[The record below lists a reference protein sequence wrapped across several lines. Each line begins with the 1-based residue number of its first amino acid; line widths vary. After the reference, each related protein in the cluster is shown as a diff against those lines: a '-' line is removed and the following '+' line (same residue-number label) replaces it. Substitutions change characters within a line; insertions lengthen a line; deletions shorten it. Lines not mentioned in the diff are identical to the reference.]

1 MAMST
6 VGKPAAHPD
15 ERAALRHEGRE
26 SADTALVVDDERFF
40 LTILGDFLT
49 QHLHM
54 RPVLVQDGEAALSL
68 LETETIDLVLL
79 DILMP
84 GMDGLEVLRKIKDRT
99 PSLPVIM
106 VTASSAID
114 HVITALR
121 EGADDFVR
129 KPVDLD
135 ELELCINRALNK
147 KRVASLPPP
156 PPRDSASERRRAPRI
171 PLRER
176 SPAQL
181 QLRDVNLIDL
191 SQSGALVEHVEPIRP
206 GEIYRLSLTAE
217 GQRVQILARAMRVYA
232 SHRVTLAGGERQV
245 VYRTGMEFVGVK
257 KDVADI
263 IDKHIE
269 SLTQSSRPKR

>member
-6 VGKPAAHPD
+6 LGKPAARQD
-15 ERAALRHEGRE
+15 ERSALRHEERE
-26 SADTALVVDDERFF
+26 SAHTALVVDDERFF

-54 RPVLVQDGEAALSL
+54 RPVLVQDGAAALSL

-84 GMDGLEVLRKIKDRT
+84 GLDGLEVLRKIKDRT
-99 PSLPVIM
+99 PTLPVIM

-147 KRVASLPPP
+147 KRVANLPPP

-176 SPAQL
+176 FPAQL

-191 SQSGALVEHVEPIRP
+191 SLSGALVEHVEPIRP

-217 GQRVQILARAMRVYA
+217 EQRVQILARAMRVYA

-245 VYRTGMEFVGVK
+245 VYRTGMEFVGLK
-257 KDVADI
+257 KDVADVI
-263 IDKHIE
+263 AKHIE
-269 SLTQSSRPKR
+269 SLTQSGRSKR

>member
-1 MAMST
+1 MVMST
-6 VGKPAAHPD
+6 VGKPAPRPD
-15 ERAALRHEGRE
+15 EQPAMRYERRE
-26 SADTALVVDDERFF
+26 STDTALVVDDERFF

-49 QHLHM
+49 QHLRM
-54 RPVLVQDGEAALSL
+54 RPVLVQDGAAALTL
-68 LETETIDLVLL
+68 LETEKIDLVLL

-99 PSLPVIM
+99 PSIPVIM

-114 HVITALR
+114 HAITALR

-135 ELELCINRALNK
+135 ELELCINRVLNK
-147 KRVASLPPP
+147 VRVANLPPP

-191 SQSGALVEHVEPIRP
+191 SLSGALVEHVEPLRP
-206 GEIYRLSLTAE
+206 GEIYRLSLTTE

-245 VYRTGMEFVGVK
+245 VYRTGMEFVGLK

-263 IDKHIE
+263 IAKHIE
-269 SLTQSSRPKR
+269 SLIRTSPPKR

>member
-1 MAMST
+1 MST
-6 VGKPAAHPD
+6 VGKPAARPD
-15 ERAALRHEGRE
+15 ERPALRHESRE

-54 RPVLVQDGEAALSL
+54 RPLLVQDGEAALSL

-84 GMDGLEVLRKIKDRT
+84 GMDGLEVLRRIKDRT

-114 HVITALR
+114 HAITALR

-135 ELELCINRALNK
+135 ELELCIDRALNK
-147 KRVASLPPP
+147 VRVANLPPA

-171 PLRER
+171 SLWEP

-191 SQSGALVEHVEPIRP
+191 SLSGALVEHVEPIRP

-217 GQRVQILARAMRVYA
+217 EQSVQILARAMRVYA

-245 VYRTGMEFVGVK
+245 VYRTGMEFVGLK
-257 KDVADI
+257 KDVAGI
-263 IDKHIE
+263 IAKHIE
-269 SLTQSSRPKR
+269 SLTQSSPPRR

>member
-1 MAMST
+1 MST
-6 VGKPAAHPD
+6 AGKSAARPD
-15 ERAALRHEGRE
+15 EQPALRQERRK
-26 SADTALVVDDERFF
+26 SADMVLVVDDERFF

-54 RPVLVQDGEAALSL
+54 HPVLVQDGEAALAL
-68 LETETIDLVLL
+68 LETEPIDLVLL

-84 GMDGLEVLRKIKDRT
+84 GMDGLEVLRRIKDRT

-135 ELELCINRALNK
+135 ELALCINRALNK
-147 KRVASLPPP
+147 VRVANLPPP

-176 SPAQL
+176 SQAQL

-191 SQSGALVEHVEPIRP
+191 SLSGALVEHVEPIRP

-245 VYRTGMEFVGVK
+245 VYRTGMEFVGLK

-263 IDKHIE
+263 IAKHIE
-269 SLTQSSRPKR
+269 SLIRTSPPKR

>member
-1 MAMST
+1 MST
-6 VGKPAAHPD
+6 VGKPAARPD
-15 ERAALRHEGRE
+15 ELSALRHEGRE
-26 SADTALVVDDERFF
+26 SPDTALVVDDERFF

-54 RPVLVQDGEAALSL
+54 RPVLVQDGAAALSL

-84 GMDGLEVLRKIKDRT
+84 GMDGLEVLRRIKDRT

-147 KRVASLPPP
+147 KRVANLPPP
-156 PPRDSASERRRAPRI
+156 PPRDSASERRRAARI

-176 SPAQL
+176 FPAQL

-191 SQSGALVEHVEPIRP
+191 SLSGALVEHVEPIRP

-245 VYRTGMEFVGVK
+245 VYRTGMEFVGLK

-263 IDKHIE
+263 IAKHIE
-269 SLTQSSRPKR
+269 SLIQTSPPKR

>member
-1 MAMST
+1 MST
-6 VGKPAAHPD
+6 VGKPAARPD
-15 ERAALRHEGRE
+15 ERSVLRHEARE
-26 SADTALVVDDERFF
+26 STDTALVVDDERFF

-54 RPVLVQDGEAALSL
+54 RPVLVQDGAAALSL
-68 LETETIDLVLL
+68 LETETVDLVLL

-84 GMDGLEVLRKIKDRT
+84 GMDGLEVLRRIKDRT

-147 KRVASLPPP
+147 KRVANLPPP
-156 PPRDSASERRRAPRI
+156 PPRDSASERRRAPRL

-176 SPAQL
+176 SQAQL

-191 SQSGALVEHVEPIRP
+191 SLSGALVEHVEPIRP

-217 GQRVQILARAMRVYA
+217 GGKVQVLARAMRVYA
-232 SHRVTLAGGERQV
+232 SHRVTMAGGERQV
-245 VYRTGMEFVGVK
+245 VYRTGMEFVGLK

-263 IDKHIE
+263 IAKHIE
-269 SLTQSSRPKR
+269 SLIQTSPPKR

>member
-1 MAMST
+1 MST
-6 VGKPAAHPD
+6 AGKPGDRPD
-15 ERAALRHEGRE
+15 ERLALRHEGRE
-26 SADTALVVDDERFF
+26 SVDTALIVDDERFF

-54 RPVLVQDGEAALSL
+54 RPVLVQDGAAALSL

-84 GMDGLEVLRKIKDRT
+84 GMDGLEVLRRIKDRT

-135 ELELCINRALNK
+135 ELALCINRALNK

-191 SQSGALVEHVEPIRP
+191 SLSGALVEHIEPIRP

-217 GQRVQILARAMRVYA
+217 GQKVQILARAMRVYA

-245 VYRTGMEFVGVK
+245 VYRTGMEFVGLK
-257 KDVADI
+257 KDVADNLA
-263 IDKHIE
+263 KHIE
-269 SLTQSSRPKR
+269 SLRQT

>member
-1 MAMST
+1 MST
-6 VGKPAAHPD
+6 VGKPAARPD
-15 ERAALRHEGRE
+15 ERPALRHEMQE
-26 SADTALVVDDERFF
+26 SAVTALVVDDERFF

-54 RPVLVQDGEAALSL
+54 RPVLVQDGAAALSL
-68 LETETIDLVLL
+68 LETEPVDLVLL

-84 GMDGLEVLRKIKDRT
+84 GMDGLEVLRRIKDRT

-135 ELELCINRALNK
+135 ELALCINRALNK
-147 KRVASLPPP
+147 KRVANFPPP
-156 PPRDSASERRRAPRI
+156 PPRDSASDRRRTPRI

-191 SQSGALVEHVEPIRP
+191 SLSGALVEHVEPIRP

-245 VYRTGMEFVGVK
+245 VYRTGMEFVGLK

-263 IDKHIE
+263 IAKHIE
-269 SLTQSSRPKR
+269 SLIQTSPPKR

>member
-1 MAMST
+1 MST
-6 VGKPAAHPD
+6 VGKPAPRPD
-15 ERAALRHEGRE
+15 EQPAMRYERRE
-26 SADTALVVDDERFF
+26 STDTALVVDDERFF

-49 QHLHM
+49 QHLRM
-54 RPVLVQDGEAALSL
+54 RPVLVQDGAAALSL
-68 LETETIDLVLL
+68 LETEKIDLVLL

-99 PSLPVIM
+99 PSIPVIM

-114 HVITALR
+114 HAITALR

-147 KRVASLPPP
+147 KRVANLPPP

-171 PLRER
+171 PMLGP

-191 SQSGALVEHVEPIRP
+191 SLSGALVEHVEPIRP

-217 GQRVQILARAMRVYA
+217 EQSVQILARAMRVYA

-245 VYRTGMEFVGVK
+245 VYRTGMEFVGMK

-263 IDKHIE
+263 IANHIE
-269 SLTQSSRPKR
+269 KLAQSSRPKQ

>member
-1 MAMST
+1 MST
-6 VGKPAAHPD
+6 VGKPAPRPD
-15 ERAALRHEGRE
+15 EQPAMRYERRE
-26 SADTALVVDDERFF
+26 STDTALVVDDERFF

-49 QHLHM
+49 QHLRM
-54 RPVLVQDGEAALSL
+54 RPVLVQDGAAALTL
-68 LETETIDLVLL
+68 LETEKIDLVLL

-99 PSLPVIM
+99 PSIPVIM

-114 HVITALR
+114 HAITALR

-135 ELELCINRALNK
+135 ELELCINRVLNK
-147 KRVASLPPP
+147 VRVANLPPP

-191 SQSGALVEHVEPIRP
+191 SLSGALVEHVEPIRP

-217 GQRVQILARAMRVYA
+217 EQSVQILARAMRVYA

-245 VYRTGMEFVGVK
+245 VYRTGMEFVGMK

-263 IDKHIE
+263 IANHIE
-269 SLTQSSRPKR
+269 KLAQSSRPKQ